1 MFLSFFS
8 GLFIFCSLLALS
20 IVLLVRCRLFY
31 HILIGPLHIAEN
43 SGLSTEIILRN
54 YDCLIDYC
62 SPFYS
67 GKLAFPDFPSSA
79 SALSHFAETKRLFG
93 VFYLAVPLCI
103 LSAVLLIAF
112 DARMHPSLW
121 FSRIRSTSGIPHPSG
136 SFGMSRIPKNVFRT
150 LFLRGLSSALK
161 AAGFLCLLVP
171 SVCLLFFLTSF
182 HQAFWLM
189 HQVFFRNNDWL
200 FDARTDP
207 VITILP
213 ERYFLCCGVAI
224 VLQLI
229 LFAFVI
235 FHFLNKSKFPKKIYF
250 AGNTIPS
257 RRKAAKTEQ
266 NFYCCIPANAVST
279 SARNAA
285 HFPSCS

>member
-1 MFLSFFS
+1 MFLSIFS
-8 GLFIFCSLLALS
+8 GFFIFCGLFAFS

-31 HILIGPLHIAEN
+31 HILAAPLHIAAD

-79 SALSHFAETKRLFG
+79 SALSHFAETKRLFE

-121 FSRIRSTSGIPHPSG
+121 FSRIRSTFGIPHPSG
-136 SFGMSRIPKNVFRT
+136 IFGMSRIPKNVFRT

-161 AAGFLCLLVP
+161 AAGSLCLLVP
-171 SVCLLFFLTSF
+171 SVCLLLFLTDF
-182 HQAFWLM
+182 HQAFWQM
-189 HQVFFRNNDWL
+189 HRIFFRNNDWL

-224 VLQLI
+224 VLQLM
-229 LFAFVI
+229 LFAFAI
-235 FHFLNKSKFPKKIYF
+235 FYLLNKSKACKKIHS
-250 AGNTIPS
+250 GWGTIPS

-266 NFYCCIPANAVST
+266 T
-279 SARNAA
+279 L
-285 HFPSCS
+285 